1 MQIIFIS
8 IFILNL
14 DVILSGQNN
23 ADAYQHQKVQAIKLG
38 EGIKYPSHPLSET
51 ETRAK
56 VGHCHNEQAH
66 KRLVL
71 NIAYAQKPH

>member
-8 IFILNL
+8 IFILTL
-14 DVILSGQNN
+14 DVILSGQNY

-56 VGHCHNEQAH
+56 VGHLGNNYSKLC
-66 KRLVL
+66 
-71 NIAYAQKPH
+71 